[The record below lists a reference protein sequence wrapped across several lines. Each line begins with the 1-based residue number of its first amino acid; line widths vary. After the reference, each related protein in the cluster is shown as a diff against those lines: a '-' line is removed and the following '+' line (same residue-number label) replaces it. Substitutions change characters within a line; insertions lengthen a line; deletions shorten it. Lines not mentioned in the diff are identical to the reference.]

1 MDEIDRNALDRAID
15 ILRFSAQ
22 RHEQIDHKLLTEG
35 FEKAG
40 QFAAYSCQCTNLNL
54 KPWQE
59 PPCWADENEP
69 DPKDPDAQAL
79 LIEMLR
85 AGLSRYEPDPLKALK
100 VKS

>member
-1 MDEIDRNALDRAID
+1 MEEIDRNALDRAID
-15 ILRFSAQ
+15 ILRASPE
-22 RHEQIDHKLLTEG
+22 RHEQIEAKLLKEG

-54 KPWQE
+54 KPYQE
-59 PPCWADENEP
+59 PPCWADENEA
-69 DPKDPDAQAL
+69 DPKDIDAQAL
-79 LIEMLR
+79 LLEMLN